1 MRKRLKPHQKKM
13 VRIWIALLHQESP
26 THFRVPGILFVRSGE
41 FEQQRRRPQPAAET
55 GRSCWGRVL
64 IFQSPAKGLQKNQQ
78 TQPVRLCAAGQ
89 AISPAGCCLVRG
101 SQRVGMSNNRLRFT
115 VCRED
120 SNKAAARSA
129 ASKATA
135 RLCLAC
141 GCQPVGM
148 SNKRT
153 TVHPGKNRTVLKPV
167 KHICVL
173 VFLFSVCRED
183 SSYPFL
189 FFIQMRYSPS
199 VMRVSRYRMG
209 VQHASRMGM
218 GRLPVA

>member
-1 MRKRLKPHQKKM
+1 M

-26 THFRVPGILFVRSGE
+26 THFRVPGILFVRPGG

-78 TQPVRLCAAGQ
+78 TQPVRPCAAGQ
-89 AISPAGCCLVRG
+89 AISPAGCCLARG

-115 VCRED
+115 VRRED
-120 SNKAAARSA
+120 SNKAAARSV

-173 VFLFSVCRED
+173 VFLFSVRRED

>member
-1 MRKRLKPHQKKM
+1 
-13 VRIWIALLHQESP
+13 
-26 THFRVPGILFVRSGE
+26 VPGILFVRSGG

-78 TQPVRLCAAGQ
+78 TQPVRPCTAGQ

-115 VCRED
+115 V
-120 SNKAAARSA
+120 
-129 ASKATA
+129 
-135 RLCLAC
+135 
-141 GCQPVGM
+141 
-148 SNKRT
+148 
-153 TVHPGKNRTVLKPV
+153 H
-167 KHICVL
+167 
-173 VFLFSVCRED
+173 RED